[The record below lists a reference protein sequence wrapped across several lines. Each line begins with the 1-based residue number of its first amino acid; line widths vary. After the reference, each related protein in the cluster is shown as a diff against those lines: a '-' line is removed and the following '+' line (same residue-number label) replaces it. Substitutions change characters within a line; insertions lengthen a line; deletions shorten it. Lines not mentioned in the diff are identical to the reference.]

1 MRLREMRIGQKERSG
16 NWRADYLETRTVGS
30 EEGGWKR
37 AARAVPRQPP
47 ILLAVSVRQM
57 WPLRTPSHVSH
68 ALPIPQMS
76 GRMRDA
82 FTCSSSQRGNVHYA
96 WDSHLYQT
104 VDRLLSS
111 VAPPPLRRLDKT
123 GHHLS
128 PAGDADRPCQK
139 QVRTRGRKR
148 APAPA
153 TYHPPATG
161 ETTCLYQNGP
171 DAPGASGKGGSDLE
185 TSPVHCPARDA
196 SAVASPGFSALLE
209 VQIQSSCSQTK

>member
-1 MRLREMRIGQKERSG
+1 MKTFSVLQ
-16 NWRADYLETRTVGS
+16 ETS
-30 EEGGWKR
+30 SLPLCW
-37 AARAVPRQPP
+37 
-47 ILLAVSVRQM
+47 LLAVSVRQM
-57 WPLRTPSHVSH
+57 WPLRTPSYVSR

-76 GRMRDA
+76 SRMRDA
-82 FTCSSSQRGNVHYA
+82 FTCSSSQRGNVHCA

-111 VAPPPLRRLDKT
+111 VAPLPLRRLDKT
-123 GHHLS
+123 GYHLA

-148 APAPA
+148 ASAPA
-153 TYHPPATG
+153 TDYPQATG
-161 ETTCLYQNGP
+161 QTTCLYQNGSN
-171 DAPGASGKGGSDLE
+171 APGASGKGGSDLE

-209 VQIQSSCSQTK
+209 VQVQSCFYQTEDSP